1 MYDLLSCPFHL
12 LPCSP
17 HSSLICLLQVR
28 AQDKA
33 LQGTH
38 DQLLEYV
45 TRSDLQLWA
54 DRYGLALAG
63 PGAAGGG
70 SGGDG
75 TTSTSAGLEARV
87 RALESALGQRAPAA
101 GTSTGT
107 STSTAASS
115 LAPVSSADPGL
126 LFLVNQIEARLAAS
140 VDTLVQDAVA
150 KAVAGG
156 WGGCAHI

>member
-1 MYDLLSCPFHL
+1 LPHSPLVLFSSFFVDLLV
-12 LPCSP
+12 
-17 HSSLICLLQVR
+17 QVR

-54 DRYGLALAG
+54 DRHGLSAAAAAG
-63 PGAAGGG
+63 PVPGAAGGG

-87 RALESALGQRAPAA
+87 RALESALAQRAPAA
-101 GTSTGT
+101 GTSTST

-115 LAPVSSADPGL
+115 LAPVSSEDPGL

>member
-1 MYDLLSCPFHL
+1 M
-12 LPCSP
+12 
-17 HSSLICLLQVR
+17 
-28 AQDKA
+28 
-33 LQGTH
+33 QGTH

-54 DRYGLALAG
+54 DRHGLALAAASPV

-87 RALESALGQRAPAA
+87 RALESAIAQRAPAA
-101 GTSTGT
+101 GTST